1 VGVPPALSERS
12 RRILFAAITEY
23 IATGEPVASRR
34 LQKTYEI
41 DLSPATIR
49 NVLSDLEDAGYLVQP
64 HTSSGRVP
72 SETGF
77 RAFVDALVSIKAVST
92 AHRRAVGRTLGAL
105 GPHADLVQEA
115 GELLSSLTGAVSV
128 ITRPRPE
135 DEELDQLRFM
145 SLRADQVLAVLVTRA
160 GTVQNRVLTLP
171 DGVGP
176 SALERLNNYLA
187 EHAPGKSL
195 RQLRDFLAARQ
206 DDRRGEYDAIR
217 GDASALI
224 EAAAGTAPS
233 APSTVVI
240 EGQQRL
246 FDRPEFGDAGKIRG
260 YLRAFEDR
268 ERLLELLDDTLA
280 AGGVQVLI
288 GTEANLHPV
297 EDISLIATRYDAGQH
312 AHGSLGVVGPT
323 RMDYAQVVPLV
334 RYTASFVSEKL
345 SGARTGRG
353 EQAEADEPARGTPAK
368 RESSDGGDRGD
379 GGDEPADATGD
390 RRALSGATNVKGG
403 VAGARRGHNTGRS

>member
-1 VGVPPALSERS
+1 MPPALSERQ
-12 RRILFAAITEY
+12 RRILFAAVTEY

-49 NVLSDLEDAGYLVQP
+49 NVLSDLEEAGYLVQP
-64 HTSSGRVP
+64 HTSSGRIP

-135 DEELDQLRFM
+135 EEELDQLRFM
-145 SLRADQVLAVLVTRA
+145 LLRAGQVLAVLVTRA
-160 GTVQNRVLTLP
+160 GTVQNRVLPLP
-171 DGVGP
+171 EGVEA
-176 SALERLNNYLA
+176 SELERLNNYLA

-206 DDRRGEYDAIR
+206 EDRRDEYDALR
-217 GDASALI
+217 VHASALI
-224 EAAAGTAPS
+224 EAAADS
-233 APSTVVI
+233 ASSSASSVVI

-246 FDRPEFGDAGKIRG
+246 FDRPEFGDAGKIRS
-260 YLRAFEDR
+260 YMRAFEDR
-268 ERLLELLDDTLA
+268 ERLLGLLDDTLG

-312 AHGSLGVVGPT
+312 AHGTLGVVGPT

-334 RYTASFVSEKL
+334 RYTASFVSDRL
-345 SGARTGRG
+345 SAAGRG
-353 EQAEADEPARGTPAK
+353 E
-368 RESSDGGDRGD
+368 GD
-379 GGDEPADATGD
+379 GRQSGGEGGRGWGGRDDDDGRDGPAPAPTRGGASEDDGDVPTPTTQRGREG
-390 RRALSGATNVKGG
+390 RR
-403 VAGARRGHNTGRS
+403 

>member
-1 VGVPPALSERS
+1 MPPALSERQ
-12 RRILFAAITEY
+12 RRILFAAVTEY

-49 NVLSDLEDAGYLVQP
+49 NVLSDLEEAGYLVQP

-135 DEELDQLRFM
+135 EEELDQLRFM
-145 SLRADQVLAVLVTRA
+145 LLRAGQVLAVLVTRA
-160 GTVQNRVLTLP
+160 GTVQNRVLPLP
-171 DGVGP
+171 EGVEA
-176 SALERLNNYLA
+176 SELERLNNYLA

-206 DDRRGEYDAIR
+206 EDRRDEYDALR
-217 GDASALI
+217 VHASALI
-224 EAAAGTAPS
+224 EAAADS
-233 APSTVVI
+233 ASSSASSVVI

-246 FDRPEFGDAGKIRG
+246 FDRPEFGDAGKIRS
-260 YLRAFEDR
+260 YMRAFEDR
-268 ERLLELLDDTLA
+268 ERLLGLLDDTLG

-312 AHGSLGVVGPT
+312 AHGTLGVVGPT

-334 RYTASFVSEKL
+334 RYTASFVSDRL
-345 SGARTGRG
+345 SAAGRG
-353 EQAEADEPARGTPAK
+353 E
-368 RESSDGGDRGD
+368 SDGRQSGGEGRGWGGRDDDDGRDGPAPAPPRGGASEDDGDVPTPTTQRGRE
-379 GGDEPADATGD
+379 G
-390 RRALSGATNVKGG
+390 RR
-403 VAGARRGHNTGRS
+403 

>member
-1 VGVPPALSERS
+1 MPPALSERQ
-12 RRILFAAITEY
+12 RRILFAAVTEY

-49 NVLSDLEDAGYLVQP
+49 NVLSDLEEAGYLVQP
-64 HTSSGRVP
+64 HTSSGRIP

-135 DEELDQLRFM
+135 EEELDQLRFM
-145 SLRADQVLAVLVTRA
+145 LLRAGQVLAVLVTRA
-160 GTVQNRVLTLP
+160 GTVQNRVLPLP
-171 DGVGP
+171 EGVEA
-176 SALERLNNYLA
+176 SELERLNNYLA

-206 DDRRGEYDAIR
+206 EDRRDEYDALR
-217 GDASALI
+217 VHASALI
-224 EAAAGTAPS
+224 EAAADS
-233 APSTVVI
+233 ASSSASSVVI

-246 FDRPEFGDAGKIRG
+246 FDRPEFGDAGKIRS
-260 YLRAFEDR
+260 YMRAFEDR
-268 ERLLELLDDTLA
+268 ERLLGLLDDTLG

-312 AHGSLGVVGPT
+312 AHGTLGVVGPT

-334 RYTASFVSEKL
+334 RYTASFVSDRL
-345 SGARTGRG
+345 SAAGRG
-353 EQAEADEPARGTPAK
+353 E
-368 RESSDGGDRGD
+368 SDGRQSGGEGRGWGGRDDDDGRDGPAPAPPRGGASEDDGDVPTPTTQRGRE
-379 GGDEPADATGD
+379 G
-390 RRALSGATNVKGG
+390 RR
-403 VAGARRGHNTGRS
+403 

>member
-1 VGVPPALSERS
+1 MSSALTERQ
-12 RRILFAAITEY
+12 RRILFAAVTEY
-23 IATGEPVASRR
+23 ISTGEPVASRR

-49 NVLSDLEDAGYLVQP
+49 NVLSDLEDAGYLMQP

-77 RAFVDALVSIKAVST
+77 RAFVDALVKMQSVTA
-92 AHRRAVGRTLGAL
+92 AHRRAVGRKLGQL

-115 GELLSSLTGAVSV
+115 GELLSALTGAVSV
-128 ITRPRPE
+128 VTRPRPE

-145 SLRADQVLAVLVTRA
+145 PLRDGQALAVLVTRA
-160 GTVQNRVLTLP
+160 GTVQNRVLPLP
-171 DGVGP
+171 AGVAVGE
-176 SALERLNNYLA
+176 LERLNNYLE

-195 RQLRDFLAARQ
+195 RQLRDQLAARQ
-206 DDRRGEYDAIR
+206 EGSRGEYDAVR
-217 GDASALI
+217 EHASALI
-224 EAAAGTAPS
+224 AAAAGS
-233 APSTVVI
+233 APSQATSVVI

-260 YLRAFEDR
+260 YLRAFEDQ
-268 ERLLELLDDTLA
+268 ERLLGLLEDTLS

-297 EDISLIATRYDAGQH
+297 EDISLITTRYDAGQH
-312 AHGSLGVVGPT
+312 AHGTLGVVGPT

-334 RYTASFVSEKL
+334 RYTASVVSEKL
-345 SGARTGRG
+345 G
-353 EQAEADEPARGTPAK
+353 GT
-368 RESSDGGDRGD
+368 
-379 GGDEPADATGD
+379 
-390 RRALSGATNVKGG
+390 RRAADKGPDQ
-403 VAGARRGHNTGRS
+403 AAASEEPDPPRRGGSESR

>member
-1 VGVPPALSERS
+1 MSERQ
-12 RRILFAAITEY
+12 RRILFAAVTEY

-49 NVLSDLEDAGYLVQP
+49 NVLSDLEEAGYLVQP

-135 DEELDQLRFM
+135 EEELDQLRFM
-145 SLRADQVLAVLVTRA
+145 LLRAGQVLAVLVTRA
-160 GTVQNRVLTLP
+160 GTVQNRVLPLP
-171 DGVGP
+171 EGVEA
-176 SALERLNNYLA
+176 SELERLNNYLA

-206 DDRRGEYDAIR
+206 EDRRDEYDALR
-217 GDASALI
+217 VHASALI
-224 EAAAGTAPS
+224 EAAADS
-233 APSTVVI
+233 ASSSASSVVI

-246 FDRPEFGDAGKIRG
+246 FDRPEFGDAGKIRS
-260 YLRAFEDR
+260 YMRAFEDR
-268 ERLLELLDDTLA
+268 ERLLGLLDDTLG

-312 AHGSLGVVGPT
+312 AHGTLGVVGPT

-334 RYTASFVSEKL
+334 RYTASFVSDRL
-345 SGARTGRG
+345 SAAGRG
-353 EQAEADEPARGTPAK
+353 E
-368 RESSDGGDRGD
+368 SDGRQSGGEGRGWGGRDDDDGRDGPAPAPPRGGASEDDGDVPTPTTQRGRE
-379 GGDEPADATGD
+379 G
-390 RRALSGATNVKGG
+390 RR
-403 VAGARRGHNTGRS
+403 